1 MELDIKPM
9 YHQLQKTNL
18 NYTVEEYLF
27 QFQVDFYHL
36 LSLLWSKSPR
46 QSTDSYKIFLLSN
59 CMRNLLSGAIKSNMI
74 VDDLQYEIQDS
85 YNKIKNTFNNVTDEL
100 IVLFN
105 GETEIN
111 IDTIGQFAILCF
123 ISGII
128 IPELKWSDVL
138 GSQKFENN

>member
-36 LSLLWSKSPR
+36 LSLLWSKSSR
-46 QSTDSYKIFLLSN
+46 KSTDSYKIFLLSN

-74 VDDLQYEIQDS
+74 IDDLQYEIQDS

-111 IDTIGQFAILCF
+111 IDTIGQFAVLCF
-123 ISGII
+123 ISGIV

>member
-36 LSLLWSKSPR
+36 LSLLWSKTNLK
-46 QSTDSYKIFLLSN
+46 STDSYKIFLLSN
-59 CMRNLLSGAIKSNMI
+59 CLKHLICGAIKSNFI
-74 VDDLQYEIQDS
+74 FDDLQADIQEC
-85 YNKIKNTFNNVTDEL
+85 YNKIKNNFNEVTDEL
-100 IVLFN
+100 IILFN
-105 GETEIN
+105 GETELKL
-111 IDTIGQFAILCF
+111 DVVGQFGILCF
-123 ISGII
+123 LCEILII
-128 IPELKWSDVL
+128 DFKWSDVL

>member
-9 YHQLQKTNL
+9 YKQLQKTNL

-36 LSLLWSKSPR
+36 LSLLWSKSSR

-123 ISGII
+123 ISGIV